1 MSDPTQGLPALQAPY
16 SQPAKHQMEKQMDLS
31 LNRPSRPRRYDVRP
45 LPGFV
50 LADAGLAAAA
60 LDELRERLYDMIA
73 DLPQEAMDFVPEG
86 ATNTI
91 AMLTV
96 HMAWAEATWV
106 AKITGVPIPP
116 ELESRLSPGKQGPSG
131 DLPPLSAGASDLI
144 ALCRRVRDEITLP
157 RLSALADID
166 AEIPDKTRPMTA
178 RGVLMHLVW
187 HWTYH
192 SGQVGVLRRLW
203 GSRYRWTFD
212 RRVGA
217 PAT

>member
-1 MSDPTQGLPALQAPY
+1 MDP
-16 SQPAKHQMEKQMDLS
+16 S
-31 LNRPSRPRRYDVRP
+31 LNRPSRPRRYDLQP

-50 LADAGLAAAA
+50 IADAGLAAAA

-73 DLPQEAMDFVPEG
+73 DLPREAMDFVPEG
-86 ATNTI
+86 ATNTV

-96 HMAWAEATWV
+96 HMAWAEAIWV
-106 AKITGVPIPP
+106 ANITGIPVPP
-116 ELESRLSPGKQGPSG
+116 ELEPRLSLGKQGPSG
-131 DLPPLSAGASDLI
+131 DLPPSSARAPDLI
-144 ALCRRVRDEITLP
+144 ELCQRVRDEITLP
-157 RLSALADID
+157 RLSALENID

-178 RGVLMHLVW
+178 RGVLMHLIW

-203 GSRYRWTFD
+203 GSRYKWTFD

-217 PAT
+217 PAR